1 MKQTHPVPSGPAIT
15 AKQAINDTM
24 ELLQRRW
31 MLRVLW
37 ELNAGA
43 MTFRTLQGRCDEV
56 SPSVLNQRL
65 AELRAAGL
73 VGHGDGGYALTPL
86 GAELVAAF
94 APLSKWAL
102 RWKRS
107 LARAADAAD
116 PPAPRS
122 PPASRR

>member
-1 MKQTHPVPSGPAIT
+1 MSTSTSAAAAS

-24 ELLQRRW
+24 ALLQRRW

-37 ELNAGA
+37 ELSFGA
-43 MTFRTLQGRCDEV
+43 LTFRELQGRCDEV

-73 VGHGDGGYALTPL
+73 VERGDGGYALTRL
-86 GAELVAAF
+86 GTELVEAF

-102 RWKRS
+102 RWKR
-107 LARAADAAD
+107 ATA
-116 PPAPRS
+116 
-122 PPASRR
+122 ASRVG

>member
-1 MKQTHPVPSGPAIT
+1 MKKTLSIPAASTPT

-37 ELNAGA
+37 ELSAGA
-43 MTFRTLQGRCDEV
+43 MTFRALQGRCDEV

-73 VGHGDGGYALTPL
+73 VGHGEGGYALTPL
-86 GAELVAAF
+86 GADLVAAF

-102 RWKRS
+102 RWKRAQS
-107 LARAADAAD
+107 RTASAE
-116 PPAPRS
+116 PATR
-122 PPASRR
+122 PAST

>member
-1 MKQTHPVPSGPAIT
+1 MKKTLSSPSASAAT
-15 AKQAINDTM
+15 AKQAINDMM

-37 ELNAGA
+37 ELSAGA
-43 MTFRTLQGRCDEV
+43 MTFRVLQDRCGEV

-86 GAELVAAF
+86 GADLVAAF
-94 APLSKWAL
+94 APLSKWAV

-107 LARAADAAD
+107 QARAASAG
-116 PPAPRS
+116 PATRS
-122 PPASRR
+122 AST